1 MARGRTSGDHAPASP
16 ARALSPRAAG
26 VLAALVTVLAWTS
39 FIVGS
44 RALALRHLQPL
55 DVVLVRVV
63 FAAAVLLPWAWWRW
77 RDAGPRW
84 RSLWPLP
91 AGQALVLGLTAGIA
105 YPLLAYH
112 AFRFAPA
119 AHGSVLM
126 PGLLPL
132 FTALLSVLVL
142 RERLSP
148 RRLAGLALVIAGAA
162 WVAAHSLGLATT
174 GDEVWKGDLLF
185 VGGSL
190 TWSLFTVLC
199 RRWQVPAV
207 AASVAML
214 SVCCLLLL
222 PAYAA
227 LRASGLFTSGMPQ
240 APWSELLAQGV
251 LQGLVSVVVAGVAFM
266 KMIQA
271 FGPVRSTMI
280 TACVPGLSALAAW
293 WLLGEPLAEGVLTGL
308 VCVTLG
314 ILVGV
319 VGFGRGRLAAGPV
332 VAPQGVP
339 TAGAAKMDR

>member
-1 MARGRTSGDHAPASP
+1 MTTRP
-16 ARALSPRAAG
+16 LSPTAIG
-26 VLAALVTVLAWTS
+26 TLAAVVTVLAWTS

-44 RALALRHLQPL
+44 RAMALRHLQPL
-55 DVVLVRVV
+55 DIVLVRVV

-77 RDAGPRW
+77 QAPGTRW

-91 AGQALVLGLTAGIA
+91 AGRALVLALTAGLA
-105 YPLLAYH
+105 YPLLAYN

-126 PGLLPL
+126 PGMLPL
-132 FTALLSVLVL
+132 FTAVLSVLVL
-142 RERLSP
+142 REHLSP

-162 WVAAHSLGLATT
+162 WVAGHSMGLAST
-174 GDEVWKGDLLF
+174 GADTWKGDLLF
-185 VGGSL
+185 LSGSL

-222 PAYAA
+222 PTYGV
-227 LRASGLFTSGMPQ
+227 LRASGLFVSGMPQ
-240 APWSELLAQGV
+240 APWSEVLVQGV
-251 LQGLVSVVVAGVAFM
+251 LQGWVSVVVAGVAFM

-280 TACVPGLSALAAW
+280 TASVPGLSALGAW
-293 WLLGEPLAEGVLTGL
+293 WLLGEPLADGVLTGL

-319 VGFGRGRLAAGPV
+319 AGFGRVAQPAKAAP
-332 VAPQGVP
+332 
-339 TAGAAKMDR
+339 